1 MMGDLQMFPFLIIV
15 NSFIRDC
22 NTQLGLIKRPQNKS
36 NNLTSRFRNQNSIWV
51 SSETF
56 LRIHHGAFPC
66 IWKQTRPQASLGD
79 LVHGLWLGDL
89 VRMLSCF
96 CRVWHFATP
105 WTVAHQAPLSMR
117 FPRQEYWSEL
127 PYPPPGDLPD
137 PGIKPTIPALE
148 GRFFTT
154 ESPGKPC
161 QL

>member
-66 IWKQTRPQASLGD
+66 IWKQTQPQAS
-79 LVHGLWLGDL
+79 LGDL

-96 CRVWHFATP
+96 CRV
-105 WTVAHQAPLSMR
+105 
-117 FPRQEYWSEL
+117 
-127 PYPPPGDLPD
+127 
-137 PGIKPTIPALE
+137 
-148 GRFFTT
+148 
-154 ESPGKPC
+154 
-161 QL
+161 